1 MNNSYKK
8 LLALVLA
15 GVLSVSA
22 LTAAAAKNGFFNSNG
37 ETPITD
43 KVNTIDT
50 ADKADPTATDDK
62 PAPTDPTAT
71 DDKPAPTDPTATD
84 DKPAPT
90 DPKATDDQP
99 KPEDPKP
106 TEPKYTLGDVTGGG
120 IGVDDALFI
129 LRASVKLEKYESDEQ
144 KAAADIDGD
153 GNVTSAD
160 ALIALRISVKLED
173 IKDYIK

>member
-71 DDKPAPTDPTATD
+71 DDKPV
-84 DKPAPT
+84 PT